1 MDLGNS
7 AAHTLSNDTSF
18 VSVTISFLCE
28 KVLYISSTPY
38 FYRPEKS
45 TMADKKC
52 LKNPHGTF
60 CGMGTKV
67 ILFPDTPVIVKN
79 QF

>member
-18 VSVTISFLCE
+18 VSVTIFFLCE
-28 KVLYISSTPY
+28 KILYISSTPY
-38 FYRPEKS
+38 FCVPRS
-45 TMADKKC
+45 RRWQTKKC

-67 ILFPDTPVIVKN
+67 ILFTDIPVIVKN